1 MNSTLT
7 HKGLTARVEFDAD
20 DGILWGK
27 VLGLPD
33 QVSITFEGQ
42 TVQELRQD
50 FERAVDFYL
59 QECARTGT
67 TALKPAS
74 GKLMLRV
81 PPEVHS
87 AALTAAQAAGMS
99 LNQWAARA
107 LSQAA
112 HA

>member
-1 MNSTLT
+1 MSNTLT
-7 HKGLTARVEFDAD
+7 HKGLSARVELDAE
-20 DGILWGK
+20 DGTLWGK
-27 VLGLPD
+27 VLGLPN

-50 FERAVDFYL
+50 FERTVDFYL
-59 QECARTGT
+59 QECARKGT
-67 TALKPAS
+67 EPLKTAS

-87 AALTAAQAAGMS
+87 AALTAAQAAGVS